1 MKKKRMTTKEK
12 LKLMEE
18 IDERNEQRRREFV
31 EQKKTREK
39 KLLDTYIDGII
50 SKEEFLKRIKVIWMT
65 RWIEHIDH
73 LTFRL

>member
-1 MKKKRMTTKEK
+1 MEVYALKKKRMTTKEK

-50 SKEEFLKRIKVIWMT
+50 SKEEFLKRIK
-65 RWIEHIDH
+65 E
-73 LTFRL
+73 

>member
-1 MKKKRMTTKEK
+1 MKKKRITTKEK

-50 SKEEFLKRIKVIWMT
+50 SKEEFLKRIK
-65 RWIEHIDH
+65 E
-73 LTFRL
+73 

>member
-18 IDERNEQRRREFV
+18 IDERNKQRRREFV

-50 SKEEFLKRIKVIWMT
+50 SKEEFLKRIK
-65 RWIEHIDH
+65 E
-73 LTFRL
+73 

>member
-39 KLLDTYIDGII
+39 KLLDAYIDGII
-50 SKEEFLKRIKVIWMT
+50 SKEEFLKRIK
-65 RWIEHIDH
+65 E
-73 LTFRL
+73 

>member
-31 EQKKTREK
+31 ERKKTREK

-50 SKEEFLKRIKVIWMT
+50 SKEEFLKRIK
-65 RWIEHIDH
+65 E
-73 LTFRL
+73 

>member
-1 MKKKRMTTKEK
+1 MQKKRMTTKEK

-50 SKEEFLKRIKVIWMT
+50 SKEEFLKRIK
-65 RWIEHIDH
+65 E
-73 LTFRL
+73 

>member
-39 KLLDTYIDGII
+39 KLLDTYTDGII
-50 SKEEFLKRIKVIWMT
+50 SKEEFLKRIK
-65 RWIEHIDH
+65 E
-73 LTFRL
+73 

>member
-50 SKEEFLKRIKVIWMT
+50 SKEEFLKRIK
-65 RWIEHIDH
+65 
-73 LTFRL
+73 

>member
-18 IDERNEQRRREFV
+18 IDELNEQRRREFV
-31 EQKKTREK
+31 EQKKAREK

-50 SKEEFLKRIKVIWMT
+50 SKEEFLKRIK
-65 RWIEHIDH
+65 E
-73 LTFRL
+73 

>member
-50 SKEEFLKRIKVIWMT
+50 SKEEFLKRI
-65 RWIEHIDH
+65 RE
-73 LTFRL
+73 

>member
-1 MKKKRMTTKEK
+1 LKKKRMTTKEK

-50 SKEEFLKRIKVIWMT
+50 SKEEFLKRIK
-65 RWIEHIDH
+65 E
-73 LTFRL
+73 

>member
-1 MKKKRMTTKEK
+1 MTTKEK

-50 SKEEFLKRIKVIWMT
+50 SKEEFLKRIK
-65 RWIEHIDH
+65 E
-73 LTFRL
+73 

>member
-50 SKEEFLKRIKVIWMT
+50 SKKEFLKRIK
-65 RWIEHIDH
+65 E
-73 LTFRL
+73 

>member
-31 EQKKTREK
+31 EQKETREK

-50 SKEEFLKRIKVIWMT
+50 SKEEFLKRIK
-65 RWIEHIDH
+65 E
-73 LTFRL
+73 

>member
-50 SKEEFLKRIKVIWMT
+50 YKEGFFNTINA
-65 RWIEHIDH
+65 
-73 LTFRL
+73 

>member
-1 MKKKRMTTKEK
+1 MKKKRMTTNEK
-12 LKLMEE
+12 LKIMEE

-50 SKEEFLKRIKVIWMT
+50 SKEEFLKRIK
-65 RWIEHIDH
+65 E
-73 LTFRL
+73 

>member
-39 KLLDTYIDGII
+39 ELLDTYIDGII
-50 SKEEFLKRIKVIWMT
+50 SKEEFLKRIK
-65 RWIEHIDH
+65 E
-73 LTFRL
+73 

>member
-1 MKKKRMTTKEK
+1 MKKKRLTTNEK

-50 SKEEFLKRIKVIWMT
+50 SKEEFLKRIK
-65 RWIEHIDH
+65 E
-73 LTFRL
+73 

>member
-31 EQKKTREK
+31 EQKKAREK

-50 SKEEFLKRIKVIWMT
+50 SKEEFLKRIK
-65 RWIEHIDH
+65 E
-73 LTFRL
+73 

>member
-50 SKEEFLKRIKVIWMT
+50 SKEEFLKRIKG
-65 RWIEHIDH
+65 
-73 LTFRL
+73 